1 MKLNSTK
8 SLNGEYVFYKNGVE
22 VLRSKNLVTNK
33 GKDVFVQYL
42 SKANTEYA
50 SKIVLGVGATTPVAT
65 NEFLNFEVFSVP
77 VEFRTVDFTQTPSQ
91 VVFRGSIPA
100 TFTGV
105 IYESGLATLGG
116 IMPDTNIDYNTEIIV
131 NFNQNYETW
140 STGTNVA
147 FHLNDLEGTPRLRS
161 GDYGLQITAPSSSS
175 TTSSCD
181 NIIPLNYIS
190 SGDKIKIAFHVGS
203 AIPSSIQIKLKAD
216 SSNYF
221 TITIPSGSISLG
233 YNIVTVDFDNLVMT
247 GTLNTNSIS
256 SAEVTVN
263 ATASQS
269 VVTMDSIR
277 FDQYSDISKPVLISH
292 SLLTTP
298 LVVEGGN
305 KFDIEYRLGFD
316 I

>member
-1 MKLNSTK
+1 MKSSTTRFLK
-8 SLNGEYVFYKNGVE
+8 GEYVFYKDGVE
-22 VLRSKNLVTNK
+22 VMRSQNLVTNK

-42 SKANTEYA
+42 SKESSEYA
-50 SKIVLGVGATTPVAT
+50 SKIVLGLGNTTPVAT
-65 NEFLNFEVFSVP
+65 NEFLNFETFSVA

-91 VVFRGSIPA
+91 VVFRSSLPA
-100 TFTGV
+100 TFTGI
-105 IYESGLATLGG
+105 IYESGLSTLGG
-116 IMPDTNIDYNTEIIV
+116 VIPDKDIDSNTDILL

-140 STGTNVA
+140 ETSANVV
-147 FHLNDLEGTPRLRS
+147 FHSNDLEGTPRLRS

-175 TTSSCD
+175 TSTSCD

-190 SGDKIKIAFHVGS
+190 SGDKIKVAFHVGS
-203 AIPSSIQIKLKAD
+203 SIPSSIVIKLKAD
-216 SSNYF
+216 ASNYF
-221 TITIPSGSISLG
+221 TITIPSADISLG
-233 YNIVTVDFDNLVMT
+233 YNIVTIDFDDLVMT

-256 SAEVTVN
+256 SAELTVN
-263 ATASQS
+263 ASTSQS
-269 VVTMDSIR
+269 VVTMDAVR

-292 SLLTTP
+292 SLLSTP